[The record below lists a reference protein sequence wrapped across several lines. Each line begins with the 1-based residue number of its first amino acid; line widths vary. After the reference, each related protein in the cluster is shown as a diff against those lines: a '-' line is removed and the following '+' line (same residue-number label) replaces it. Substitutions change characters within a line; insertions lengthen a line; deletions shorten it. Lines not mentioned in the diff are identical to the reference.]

1 MQITTVTV
9 GPVATLCYLLSREG
23 AEDCLVIDPGDEP
36 GRILRAAAGKRIAAI
51 LLTHGHFDH
60 IGAVNELLE
69 KDTPLLIHELDAPM
83 LTSPVLNASRQLLR
97 QDISVSPVRKD
108 GSPLRPNLLREGS
121 RLSLAGLEIEV
132 LHTPGHTPGSVC
144 YRVENALFTGDTL
157 FEHGWGRTDLPGGN
171 EHDLFASLRRLMP
184 MTKNL
189 PFYPGHDA

>member
-97 QDISVSPVRKD
+97 QDVSVCTVRKD

-144 YRVENALFTGDTL
+144 YRVEDALFTGDTL

>member
-60 IGAVNELLE
+60 IGAVNDLLE

-97 QDISVSPVRKD
+97 QDVSVCTVRKD

-121 RLSLAGLEIEV
+121 RLSLDGLEIEV

-144 YRVENALFTGDTL
+144 YRVEDALFTGDTL

-184 MTKNL
+184 MTKTL